1 MRLFV
6 AKLMH
11 NDSSSKDA
19 DCYGV
24 VEDGICK
31 KCGEHTPGVV
41 GYSFAVLMRDML
53 NVKDAIF
60 CTCSQAAG
68 LGIFGLSAAEFN
80 QLDGSARR
88 SARCRSC
95 RSSSRSTPS
104 TATRTR
110 TSTSSAPPARDARCV
125 SPLQVRDYT
134 ITDGSTASHMLSSL
148 GWC

>member
-68 LGIFGLSAAEFN
+68 LGIFGLSAPEFN

-95 RSSSRSTPS
+95 CSSSRSTPS

-134 ITDGSTASHMLSSL
+134 ITDGSTASHMLNSL
-148 GWC
+148 GRC